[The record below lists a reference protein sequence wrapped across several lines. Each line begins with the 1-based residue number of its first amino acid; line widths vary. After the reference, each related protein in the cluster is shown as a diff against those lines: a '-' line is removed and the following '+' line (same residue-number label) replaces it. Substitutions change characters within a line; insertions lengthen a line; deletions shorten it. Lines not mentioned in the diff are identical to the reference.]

1 MAGAAREVE
10 TDKGVAENDLVQLA
24 FIINAPVPSGLAPP
38 RPTLDAA
45 EKPLSPP
52 DVLVRIAMDHR
63 PDLLVAKF
71 QAMAAHDFASEPLLR
86 LVPTLGV
93 QGQVVGTTTESAL
106 TGRHDDETLT
116 ATATWTLYDAG
127 VRYADRH
134 SRAAQADIADLNFR
148 LLVRTADAQ
157 VRGAVDL
164 VTAAQAAFR
173 VAADTMKYARQN
185 VEETEILYRQGLANA
200 LELVDA
206 NDSRFTAEV
215 NYATAE
221 YVMAQAYLG
230 LRQATGLDALG
241 QELR

>member
-1 MAGAAREVE
+1 
-10 TDKGVAENDLVQLA
+10 
-24 FIINAPVPSGLAPP
+24 
-38 RPTLDAA
+38 
-45 EKPLSPP
+45 
-52 DVLVRIAMDHR
+52 
-63 PDLLVAKF
+63 
-71 QAMAAHDFASEPLLR
+71 
-86 LVPTLGV
+86 
-93 QGQVVGTTTESAL
+93 VVGTTTESAL

-164 VTAAQAAFR
+164 VTAAQAAFL
-173 VAADTMKYARQN
+173 VASDTMKYARQN

-221 YVMAQAYLG
+221 YFLAQAYLG